1 MVLGADQ
8 MSAEIRPA
16 NSQESVGSESKQIR
30 ATIVAA
36 VSNLST
42 AYNLVNVN
50 LTNEIMENQFCGGDH
65 CNASVAAMSTACL
78 AGAIF
83 GQLTFGYVGDWLGR
97 GPALY
102 LTMVMSIAGALV
114 SAFAVPLN
122 PRDPTTVFIF
132 LSIARFI
139 LGVGVGGVYP
149 LAATVAAEGSSSANR
164 GRSVALVLSMQ
175 GVRQLLVP
183 LVGMVCLYMFGDGVT
198 STKTMMNVKGLSW
211 RLILGLG
218 ALPGIL
224 LMPFQRGQSSA
235 EPRPD
240 ATAAPS
246 MIQALRNRAYWRSI
260 LGCAGGWFLF
270 DITFYGNSLFS
281 PAILQD
287 VFHVDT
293 KTSTP
298 VIGNDLQHNLCW
310 QLAILALLGLPGYYV
325 SVCFMDRL
333 GRKTIQIQGFA
344 MMALLY
350 AILAMFLD
358 VMENL
363 PATLLFVYGLT
374 YFFSNFGPNS
384 TTFILPSESF
394 PREVRSSLNGFC
406 AAMGKTGAVVG
417 SSMFKPL
424 IVACGTGFV
433 FICCAVC
440 ALLGI
445 IITIFC
451 IDDRRGQEM
460 MGEAEE
466 SLSSSREDPYDAPQ
480 SECPRH

>member
-1 MVLGADQ
+1 

-16 NSQESVGSESKQIR
+16 RSEESAGSSDKQMR
-30 ATIVAA
+30 ATIISA

-50 LTNEIMENQFCGGDH
+50 LTNEIMSNQFCGGDN
-65 CNASVAAMSTACL
+65 CKASVATTTTACL

-102 LTMVMSIAGALV
+102 LTMVMSITGALV

-149 LAATVAAEGSSSANR
+149 LAATVAAEGSSSQNR
-164 GRSVALVLSMQ
+164 GRAVALVFSMQ
-175 GVRQLLVP
+175 GVGQLLVP
-183 LVGMVCLYMFGDGVT
+183 VVGMLCLYSFGDGVT
-198 STKTMMNVKGLSW
+198 ETKTLMNVKGLSW

-224 LMPFQRGQSSA
+224 LMPFQRNQNSS
-235 EPRPD
+235 ETRVD
-240 ATAAPS
+240 TSQMPS
-246 MIQALRNRAYWRSI
+246 MIQALSNRAYWRSI

-270 DITFYGNSLFS
+270 DITFYGNTLFS
-281 PAILQD
+281 PSILRD
-287 VFHVDT
+287 VFHVPEH
-293 KTSTP
+293 SHAP
-298 VIGNDLQHNLCW
+298 VIGDDLQHNLCW

-325 SVCFMDRL
+325 SVCFMDRA
-333 GRKTIQIQGFA
+333 GRKNIQIQGFA
-344 MMALLY
+344 MMAALY
-350 AILAMFLD
+350 AILAAFLEK
-358 VMENL
+358 MEDL
-363 PATLLFVYGLT
+363 PVTLLFVYGLT

-394 PREVRSSLNGFC
+394 PWEVRSSLNGFC
-406 AAMGKTGAVVG
+406 AAMGKFGAVVG
-417 SSMFKPL
+417 SSMFLPL
-424 IVACGTGFV
+424 KAECGPSFV
-433 FICCAVC
+433 FVCCAIC
-440 ALLGI
+440 AMLGI
-445 IITIFC
+445 IVTVFC
-451 IDDRRGQEM
+451 IDDRRGQDM
-460 MGEAEE
+460 MGEGEV
-466 SLSSSREDPYDAPQ
+466 SLSSARDDPFGEASQ
-480 SECPRH
+480 SECSGSRR

>member
-1 MVLGADQ
+1 MA
-8 MSAEIRPA
+8 AEIR
-16 NSQESVGSESKQIR
+16 EGSPEETAGSTDPKQMR
-30 ATIVAA
+30 ATIIAA
-36 VSNLST
+36 ISNLST

-50 LTNEIMENQFCGGDH
+50 LTNEIMENEFCNGAH
-65 CNASVAAMSTACL
+65 CNASIAATSTACL

-102 LTMVMSIAGALV
+102 LTMVMSTTGALV

-122 PRDPTTVFIF
+122 PRDPTSVFIF

-139 LGVGVGGVYP
+139 LGIGVGGVYP
-149 LAATVAAEGSSSANR
+149 LAATVAAEGSSSSNR
-164 GRSVALVLSMQ
+164 GRSVALVFSMQ
-175 GVRQLLVP
+175 GVGQLLVP
-183 LVGMVCLYMFGDGVT
+183 VVGMICLYTFGDGMEHEK
-198 STKTMMNVKGLSW
+198 TKTVMNVKGLSW

-224 LMPFQRGQSSA
+224 LMPFQRADSQA
-235 EPRPD
+235 ARPD
-240 ATAAPS
+240 TSQAPS
-246 MIQALRNRAYWRSI
+246 MLQALSNRAYWRSI

-270 DITFYGNSLFS
+270 DITFYGNSLFA

-293 KTSTP
+293 GSSTP
-298 VIGNDLQHNLCW
+298 VIGSKLQNNLCW

-333 GRKTIQIQGFA
+333 GRKNIQIQGFG
-344 MMALLY
+344 MMAMLY
-350 AILAMFLD
+350 TILAAFLD
-358 VMENL
+358 GMEDL
-363 PATLLFVYGLT
+363 PALLLFVYGLT

-394 PREVRSSLNGFC
+394 PQHVRSSLNGFC

-424 IVACGTGFV
+424 ITAAGTSFV

-445 IITIFC
+445 IVTIFC
-451 IDDRRGQEM
+451 VDDRRGQDM
-460 MGEAEE
+460 MGESEE
-466 SLSSSREDPYDAPQ
+466 SLSQSREDPFIEASDC
-480 SECPRH
+480 SR